1 MSAFAI
7 PNLIGAFAGGLFGA
21 GIGGVSCFIIC
32 ALLALISFVTGS
44 PIPQA
49 IGFSPFLTPST
60 CFIGAAV
67 AASYAN
73 YKGYGNGANGAGDV
87 LINLKKIDV
96 LIVAGIGGL
105 LGWVLTA
112 LLNKIGLAGLDTIA
126 CAVIII
132 PMITKIVWHKQFL
145 TPVPEEEKALGGRFS
160 PLVAGWNPGSRDAV
174 ERTLWAS
181 CYGAVLA
188 LAYFVAVEA
197 NVDASL
203 AGLLGFGFGGFV
215 LVFPGFPAQHF
226 IGCVVCTALGWVNA
240 QVGHDAIMFI
250 VYGICLAPMAAHFA
264 ELCDDLF
271 FRHTPTHIDIPAF
284 SIACSTIILG
294 LINLIAPTLFA
305 GYVLP
310 IVIFVVC
317 VVVAVAMKSK
327 GKKLAAQKGIAL

>member
-1 MSAFAI
+1 MDTFGIA
-7 PNLIGAFAGGLFGA
+7 NLLGAFCGGLFGA

-32 ALLALISFVTGS
+32 ALLAFISFLTGS

-49 IGFSPFLTPST
+49 VGFSPFLTPST

-67 AASYAN
+67 GASYAN

-87 LINLKKIDV
+87 LINLKKLDV
-96 LIVAGIGGL
+96 LIVSGIGGL
-105 LGWVLTA
+105 LGWCLTG

-126 CAVIII
+126 TAVIIL
-132 PMITKIVWHKQFL
+132 PLLTKMIWHKQFL
-145 TPVPEEEKALGGRFS
+145 TPVPAEEQALGGRFS
-160 PLVAGWNPGSRDAV
+160 PLVAGWNPGSRDAI

-197 NVDASL
+197 GVDPSL

-240 QVGHDAIMFI
+240 QVGHDAIMFM

-264 ELCDDLF
+264 ELGDDLF
-271 FRHTPTHIDIPAF
+271 FRHSPTHIDIPAF
-284 SIACSTIILG
+284 SIMCGTIVIG
-294 LINLIAPTLFA
+294 LINLIAPALFG

-310 IVIFVVC
+310 IVIFALSLI
-317 VVVAVAMKSK
+317 VAIAMKAK
-327 GKKLAAQKGIAL
+327 GKKLAAQKGISL